1 MEREAA
7 QEGKGG
13 GWKGETT
20 HWLNQW
26 IKLMMVYDP
35 SSREVRFVGLSSTLV
50 GEIGSANLS

>member
-26 IKLMMVYDP
+26 IKLMMVYCTI
-35 SSREVRFVGLSSTLV
+35 RQAVRLDLS
-50 GEIGSANLS
+50 GFPRP